1 MATHDRPVR
10 VGHAFMR
17 ELSAILTRGLKD
29 PRVKGLVT
37 VTGTK
42 MAPDLKDVTAYV
54 SVLGEEA
61 VRRETL
67 EGLAAAAGYL
77 QREVAR
83 RMKLRYV
90 PHLRFAYDAERN
102 GYVCRFRLGKRFTG
116 PPGHCHGGI
125 IATILDEA
133 MGKVNKIRDVVA
145 VTSEM
150 TVNYVKPV
158 PLNQPLRV
166 ESREESVHGRQH
178 INVAQILNQEGEVLA
193 RSRGLFIKIDP
204 QKMFGK
210 FVER

>member
-10 VGHAFMR
+10 VGHAFQR

-42 MAPDLKDVTAYV
+42 MASDLKDVTAYV

-67 EGLAAAAGYL
+67 EGLTAAAGYL

-90 PHLRFAYDAERN
+90 PHLRFAYDPSVAEGDKIERILKELKEE
-102 GYVCRFRLGKRFTG
+102 RR
-116 PPGHCHGGI
+116 PG
-125 IATILDEA
+125 
-133 MGKVNKIRDVVA
+133 
-145 VTSEM
+145 
-150 TVNYVKPV
+150 
-158 PLNQPLRV
+158 
-166 ESREESVHGRQH
+166 EEGSKEP
-178 INVAQILNQEGEVLA
+178 A
-193 RSRGLFIKIDP
+193 
-204 QKMFGK
+204 
-210 FVER
+210 